1 MVNGVWSLRI
11 DFYIYLFV
19 CVYVPNLSGG
29 ACGGCEWGRVR
40 GGGGATGVATAG
52 ATVRVR
58 YARGAVTRDVA
69 PGGTGKRIRDASE
82 IKIYTPLLSVRRCL
96 RPNLVIQYQ

>member
-29 ACGGCEWGRVR
+29 ACGGCEWGRVW

-58 YARGAVTRDVA
+58 YPRRAVTRDPA
-69 PGGTGKRIRDASE
+69 PGRAGTRIIESST
-82 IKIYTPLLSVRRCL
+82 ISG
-96 RPNLVIQYQ
+96 